1 MESASFVCRL
11 RYKSSHGSEW
21 TWTYEEWTG
30 GQSSNYAETM
40 TGNGVRL

>member
-1 MESASFVCRL
+1 MESASFVGRL

-40 TGNGVRL
+40 IGNGVRL